1 MTQVTDTP
9 VGQWS
14 GTVSYGP
21 KVEAFTVSLDDDGVA
36 TLNTD
41 ATSGQGTWSV
51 TGPDTFEFTVKEFL
65 NQGDSGELAER
76 QVTGIDHLIIS
87 IAAQQTG
94 STFVGT
100 GTAEVYGNDQAL
112 IFSVAAQI
120 DAQQVPATLSGGSHE
135 N

>member
-14 GTVSYGP
+14 GPVSYGP

-41 ATSGQGTWSV
+41 ATSGRGPGRSP
-51 TGPDTFEFTVKEFL
+51 GPDTFEFTVKEFL

-94 STFVGT
+94 STFVAPARRRC
-100 GTAEVYGNDQAL
+100 TATTRPL

-120 DAQQVPATLSGGSHE
+120 DAQQVPATLSGGSNE

>member
-36 TLNTD
+36 VLTTD

-87 IAAQQTG
+87 IAATQSG
-94 STFVGT
+94 ATFEGT
-100 GTAEVYGNDQAL
+100 GTADVHGSDGSL
-112 IFSVAAQI
+112 IFSIAAQI
-120 DAQQVPATLSGGSHE
+120 SAQQVPAS
-135 N
+135 